1 MVMKM
6 FIQSYEQ
13 FMTSPAVLIAI
24 IFFLVS
30 SLVFLSKLLFVRL
43 TSAYQ
48 DVYVVMVD
56 LPS

>member
-24 IFFLVS
+24 ISFLVS
-30 SLVFLSKLLFVRL
+30 SLVFLSKLLFVQL

-48 DVYVVMVD
+48 DVYVDMVD

>member
-1 MVMKM
+1 MKM

-30 SLVFLSKLLFVRL
+30 SLVFLSKLLFVQL

-48 DVYVVMVD
+48 DVYVDMVD